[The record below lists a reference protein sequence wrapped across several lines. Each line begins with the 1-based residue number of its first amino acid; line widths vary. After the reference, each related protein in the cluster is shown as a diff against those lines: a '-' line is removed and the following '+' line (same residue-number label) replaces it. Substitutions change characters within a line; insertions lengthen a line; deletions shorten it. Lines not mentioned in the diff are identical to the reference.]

1 MGLCL
6 CFIVDIRR
14 FKIPDNNAVIR
25 LFYGHFAKSRTFLAL
40 ISRNNPEF
48 LRKLE
53 NWSRLCGSF
62 LRQRLQLLSVL
73 VTNRKLPCL
82 LLAIPYKPG
91 SE

>member
-25 LFYGHFAKSRTFLAL
+25 LFDGYFAKSRTFLAL

-48 LRKLE
+48 LGKLE
-53 NWSRLCGSF
+53 NWSRLCGFF
-62 LRQRLQLLSVL
+62 LRQGLQLLSVL

-82 LLAIPYKPG
+82 LLAILCRLE